1 MAIKIEC
8 DMCGRLIGELTDI
21 ESEGLV
27 FDGYTVEFKD
37 ASPSWCKSGMGEYE
51 WDAMKSE
58 YFPSVTKQISCES
71 ALSAQGRPAFFAIC
85 LTSSFV

>member
-27 FDGYTVEFKD
+27 FDGYTVKFKD
-37 ASPSWCKSGMGEYE
+37 ASPSWNMSSGIGDYEGTYCLCKECTDRLAKKASGWYDGE
-51 WDAMKSE
+51 
-58 YFPSVTKQISCES
+58 V
-71 ALSAQGRPAFFAIC
+71 
-85 LTSSFV
+85 

>member
-37 ASPSWCKSGMGEYE
+37 ASPSWN
-51 WDAMKSE
+51 KSE
-58 YFPSVTKQISCES
+58 TGDYEGTHFLCKECTDRLAKKATGWYDS
-71 ALSAQGRPAFFAIC
+71 
-85 LTSSFV
+85 